1 MKTKKI
7 LYSFGM
13 LSFSTALVF
22 TACKKKEDP
31 KKDEPAALV
40 VPDGQSG
47 TDNREVQSE
56 NDAAVND
63 INDVIGNSRLAG
75 RSASSAGASG
85 VTGNICGLTVD
96 SLDIINGVIKF
107 NYTGVTCFNRTR
119 SGSIKLT
126 LQGATKWKNAGAII
140 KIEYIN
146 YKIIR
151 ASDQKSIMLNGTQ
164 FLTNVSGGTWWEL
177 LITKTKASLI
187 STVTGTNLNVTFED
201 NKTAVYNVNRRI
213 TYTYPNDIL
222 TVKAEGIGSS
232 NGTNDLEN
240 YGTARNG
247 DLFTSQVTTP
257 IVWNVTC
264 GGAIIQG
271 AVAIKAINKNFELK
285 FLYGVD
291 ANGNSQTVGANAC
304 PYGWKIE
311 WFANGAS
318 NSKVYGYY

>member
-7 LYSFGM
+7 LYSFAM